1 MVLTQKRYKN
11 IDRLLG
17 EIVDGLA
24 SVAILGACIL
34 LLVSF
39 WGILNQDPVL
49 AQKRVEFSKTNVSFS
64 PVP

>member
-1 MVLTQKRYKN
+1 MMLTDNRYKN
-11 IDRLLG
+11 FDRLLG

-49 AQKRVEFSKTNVSFS
+49 AQKRVELSKTNVSFS